1 MVCNI
6 VPDAEA
12 VFNGLKTDVVIP
24 DIPTAVLPAFPAV
37 DMAIFMG
44 LPSIK
49 VEDLTEG
56 KINGS
61 GVFDKLMNSVTVHLD
76 RERAAGRI
84 TNNDFAKSYT
94 EFSSAAM
101 QAAIQFLLTK
111 DQTHWAALTAQTQA
125 KLALVELAK
134 AGVEL
139 QESKYRMALMAYQAE
154 GAIAQTALIKT
165 QLATAQ
171 TENCIAVYRLEN
183 ILPKEALI
191 LTEQKNQ
198 LAASILQT
206 TAQTTQI
213 TQTTNTLL
221 PQQVRGATA
230 QADTQVYTTTYLL
243 PLQKAQLEEQNKL
256 IKEQTE
262 GQRAQTMD
270 TRMDGVTPITGT
282 LGKQKELHAQQIVSY
297 QRDSQLKTA
306 RPFID
311 AWITMKTVDEGTLP
325 PSGFSNANLDQVLT
339 VLRRDGDLQ

>member
-6 VPDAEA
+6 VPEADA
-12 VFNGLKTDVVIP
+12 VFNGLKSDVDIP

-37 DMAIFMG
+37 DMAIFMD

-154 GAIAQTALIKT
+154 GAIAQTALVKT

-171 TENCIAVYRLEN
+171 TENCIALYRLSD
-183 ILPKEALI
+183 ILPKEAEV
-191 LTEQKNQ
+191 LTQQKLQ
-198 LAASILQT
+198 MVEATKQT
-206 TAQTTQI
+206 TAQTLQI
-213 TQTTNTLL
+213 TNTTTNLL
-221 PQQVRGATA
+221 PEQVRNARASADGALFTTA
-230 QADTQVYTTTYLL
+230 YLL
-243 PLQKAQLEEQNKL
+243 PLQQAQLTEQNKL

-262 GQRAQTMD
+262 AQRAQTMD
-270 TRMDGVTPITGT
+270 TRVDGVTPVNGT
-282 LGKQKELHAQQIVSY
+282 LGKQKELHAQQIISY
-297 QRDSQLKTA
+297 QRDAQLKAA

-311 AWITMKTVDEGTLP
+311 AWITMKTIDEGTLP
-325 PSGFSNANLDQVLT
+325 PVGFSNANLDQVLGI
-339 VLRRDGDLQ
+339 LRRDSNLV